1 MFYEQNDFKVVLSPD
16 ALDGCSDIRSACR
29 RGFEVYFQRL
39 NELQNVEVYS
49 LKQLRFVKSRQKDS
63 QFGISFKGAFHFSF
77 STDIEQGTMTVNPF
91 LLSDNVLEDI
101 KQGNYL
107 SLVQFFLNA
116 FADKVLAYHNL
127 EVLNI
132 ILEKYK
138 PVGSPY
144 TVRFVLN
151 SKAKDRFLFRFSED
165 LIEWCVLD
173 DYPQTLQNSLPR
185 DLDSLKEFIRKNFYK
200 GFDALSEALRG
211 QFTLWSEYLAGR
223 PPTGVTYNPMRLVGA
238 LALELEE
245 TVDKRCRF
253 LYSES
258 DSGEITLYQREGEVY
273 VEVLRFD
280 KEIGQLGIVDE
291 SYVLAF
297 NSEKQKM
304 EKMEKIEVVLDESA

>member
-1 MFYEQNDFKVVLSPD
+1 MFYEQNDFKVVLSPN
-16 ALDGCSDIRSACR
+16 ALGGCSDVRSACR
-29 RGFEVYFQRL
+29 RGFEIYFQRL
-39 NELQNVEVYS
+39 NELQNVEDYS

-63 QFGISFKGAFHFSF
+63 QFGISFKGAFQFAF
-77 STDIEQGTMTVNPF
+77 STDIERGTMTVSPF
-91 LLSDNVLEDI
+91 LLSDNVLGDI

-151 SKAKDRFLFRFSED
+151 SKAKDRFLSCFSEN
-165 LIEWCVLD
+165 LVEWCVLD
-173 DYPQTLQNSLPR
+173 EYSQTLQNTLPR

-211 QFTLWSEYLAGR
+211 QLTLWSEYLAGR
-223 PPTGVTYNPMRLVGA
+223 PPTGVTYNPMRLVSA

-245 TVDKRCRF
+245 MVDKRCRF

-258 DSGEITLYQREGEVY
+258 ESGEITLYQREDEHY

-280 KEIGQLGIVDE
+280 KETGELSIVDKSYILGFNSSEQKMKRIEVVVDE
-291 SYVLAF
+291 SA
-297 NSEKQKM
+297 
-304 EKMEKIEVVLDESA
+304 

>member
-1 MFYEQNDFKVVLSPD
+1 MMFYEQNDFKVVLSSD
-16 ALDGCSDIRSACR
+16 ALDGCSDVRSACR
-29 RGFEVYFQRL
+29 RGFEVYFQCL

-63 QFGISFKGAFHFSF
+63 QFGISFKGAFHFALAA
-77 STDIEQGTMTVNPF
+77 DVEKGTMTVNPF
-91 LLSDNVLEDI
+91 LLSDKVLEEI

-107 SLVQFFLNA
+107 SLVQLFLNA

-151 SKAKDRFLFRFSED
+151 SKAKDRFLSRFCEN
-165 LIEWCVLD
+165 LVEWCVLD
-173 DYPQTLQNSLPR
+173 EYPQTLQNALPR

-200 GFDALSEALRG
+200 GFNALSEALRG
-211 QFTLWSEYLAGR
+211 QSTIWSEYLAGR
-223 PPTGVTYNPMRLVGA
+223 LPTGVTYNPMRLVSA
-238 LALELEE
+238 LALELEN

-258 DSGEITLYQREGEVY
+258 ESGEITLYQREGDVY

-280 KEIGQLGIVDE
+280 KETGELGILDKSYTLGFDSSEQKMKRIEVVVDE
-291 SYVLAF
+291 SA
-297 NSEKQKM
+297 
-304 EKMEKIEVVLDESA
+304 

>member
-1 MFYEQNDFKVVLSPD
+1 MMFYEQNNFKVVLSPD
-16 ALDGCSDIRSACR
+16 ALDGCSDVRSACR

-39 NELQNVEVYS
+39 NELQTIEKYF

-63 QFGISFKGAFHFSF
+63 QFGISFKGAFQFALAA
-77 STDIEQGTMTVNPF
+77 DIEQGTLTVSPF
-91 LLSDNVLEDI
+91 LLSDNVLEEI

-107 SLVQFFLNA
+107 SLVQLFLNA

-151 SKAKDRFLFRFSED
+151 SKAKDRFLSCFSEN
-165 LIEWCVLD
+165 LVEWCVLD
-173 DYPQTLQNSLPR
+173 EYPQTIQNALPR

-211 QFTLWSEYLAGR
+211 QSTLWSEYLAGR

-253 LYSES
+253 LYSENE
-258 DSGEITLYQREGEVY
+258 SGEITLYQRDGEVY
-273 VEVLRFD
+273 EEVLRFN
-280 KEIGQLGIVDE
+280 KETGQLGIVDG
-291 SYVLAF
+291 SYVLTF
-297 NSEKQKM
+297 NSEEQ
-304 EKMEKIEVVLDESA
+304 KMEKIEVILDESA